1 MKKLIALSLTAL
13 LVSACASSDKKD
25 KGGDDLKSSK
35 DDGEGGGGNGK
46 PDSAY
51 ASSNRV
57 TLTNS
62 LSYNGL
68 TSQTISSSKAENE
81 AQRYNGKDKRS
92 LEGKISADRLAR
104 KSPGTVLAAAKKLA
118 ELEMEKGAGRTV
130 GADVKLE
137 IALAALQGRNFA
149 LAEYYLQELTDKGV
163 PARVKAG
170 AYNALGV
177 IAMRDDR
184 VPEAVLYF
192 KEALKASGNYKPAL
206 LNLGFAALK
215 GGDLSTAKKALGD
228 LQGDWFVQYGLIS
241 VARME
246 GNESRADDLCDK
258 VLGKEPGHKA
268 ALFNCGLV
276 EFQNKRNFGKAK
288 DLLSK
293 AMKAKG
299 GEPGWDDKISQVYG
313 QVQSEEVQAKAAAPK
328 DKKP

>member
-1 MKKLIALSLTAL
+1 MKTLMLVLLLGLT
-13 LVSACASSDKKD
+13 ACASGDKKE
-25 KGGDDLKSSK
+25 KSDDSLKNSAK
-35 DDGEGGGGNGK
+35 DDEGGGGK

-51 ASSNRV
+51 ASASRV
-57 TLTNS
+57 TLSNS
-62 LSYNGL
+62 LSNNGL
-68 TSQTISSSKAENE
+68 TSQTISDGKADAE
-81 AQRYNGKDKRS
+81 ASRFNGKDKRS

-104 KSPGTVLAAAKKLA
+104 KGPGAVLASAKKLA
-118 ELEMEKGAGRTV
+118 ELEMEKGAGKTV

-137 IALAALQGRNFA
+137 IALAALQGKNFA
-149 LAEYYLQELTDKGV
+149 LAEYYLQELTDKGT
-163 PARVKAG
+163 PAKVKAG

-177 IAMRDDR
+177 IALKDDR

-192 KEALKASGNYKPAL
+192 KEALKASSNYKPAL

-246 GNESRADDLCDK
+246 GNEGKADELCDK
-258 VLGKEPGHKA
+258 VLAKEPGHKA
-268 ALFNCGLV
+268 ALFNCGLL
-276 EFQNKRNFGKAK
+276 EFQNKRNFAKAK

-293 AMKAKG
+293 SMKAKG
-299 GEPGWDDKISQVYG
+299 GEPGWDDKASQMYG
-313 QVQSEEVQAKAAAPK
+313 LVQQEEAEAKAAPPK

>member
-1 MKKLIALSLTAL
+1 MKAL
-13 LVSACASSDKKD
+13 LLITTLGLAVGCAGGDKKD
-25 KGGDDLKSSK
+25 KTDEPVKNAK
-35 DDGEGGGGNGK
+35 DEGGGGESGK

-62 LSYNGL
+62 LSNNPL
-68 TSQTISSSKAENE
+68 TSQTISDGKAEAE
-81 AQRYNGKDKRS
+81 AGRYNGKDKRS

-104 KSPGTVLAAAKKLA
+104 KGPGQVLASAKRLA
-118 ELEMEKGAGRTV
+118 ELEMEKGAGKTV
-130 GADVKLE
+130 GPDVKLE
-137 IALAALQGRNFA
+137 IALSALQAKNFA

-163 PARVKAG
+163 PAKVKAG

-177 IAMRDDR
+177 VALKDDR

-192 KEALKASGNYKPAL
+192 KEALKAQGNYKPAM

-215 GGDLSTAKKALGD
+215 GGDLSTAKKALGEY
-228 LQGDWFVQYGLIS
+228 QNDWFVQYGLIS

-246 GNESRADDLCDK
+246 GNESGAEQLCDK
-258 VLGKEPGHKA
+258 VLLKEPGHKA
-268 ALFNCGLV
+268 ALANCGLL
-276 EFQNKRNFGKAK
+276 EFQNKRNFAKAK
-288 DLLSK
+288 DLLGK

-299 GEPGWDDKISQVYG
+299 GEANWDEKVAQIFG
-313 QVQSEEVQAKAAAPK
+313 QAQQEEAEAKAATPK